1 MLIKKTALLV
11 AALAA
16 GGIAVAVAEAGTS
29 HTASGLTTQVVTHS
43 VASSGPVATRS
54 GSVSCPS
61 GSKVTGGGYDATYGG
76 TQQVVENR
84 PSGNG
89 WHVKVLSTGSI
100 TIYAV
105 CARLP

>member
-1 MLIKKTALLV
+1 MRIKKMAPLV

-16 GGIAVAVAEAGTS
+16 GGIVVAVAEAGTS
-29 HTASGLTTQVVTHS
+29 HVTSGFTTQVVTHT
-43 VASSGPVATRS
+43 VSGTGTVGTRS

-61 GSKVTGGGYDATYGG
+61 GFRVTGGGYDATYGG

-89 WHVKVLSTGSI
+89 WHMRVISTGAI
-100 TIYAV
+100 TVYAV
-105 CARLP
+105 CAGG